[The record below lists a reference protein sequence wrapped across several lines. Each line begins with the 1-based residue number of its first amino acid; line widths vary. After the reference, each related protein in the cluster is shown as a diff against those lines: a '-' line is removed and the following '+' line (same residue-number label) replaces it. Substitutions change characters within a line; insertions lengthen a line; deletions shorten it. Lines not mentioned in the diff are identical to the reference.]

1 MWSPP
6 VSQFPIG
13 DTQATIM
20 ERSKSA
26 HDVPDR
32 SRGEDVLRVFCVCG
46 RGGDCAA
53 AAAAAAGPFPFP
65 MYVISSSLSYSL
77 SFSHSELSS
86 CFAAR
91 LLEAALRPESPLDV
105 RDRWE
110 GPACAIR
117 VDIVVQKR

>member
-26 HDVPDR
+26 HDVLDR
-32 SRGEDVLRVFCVCG
+32 SRGEDVLRVLCICG

-53 AAAAAAGPFPFP
+53 AAEPFPFP

-77 SFSHSELSS
+77 PSSHSELSS
-86 CFAAR
+86 CFAAPAAR

>member
-32 SRGEDVLRVFCVCG
+32 SRGEDVLRVFCIC
-46 RGGDCAA
+46 GDC
-53 AAAAAAGPFPFP
+53 AAAAGPFPFP

-77 SFSHSELSS
+77 PSSHSELSS
-86 CFAAR
+86 CFAAPAAR
-91 LLEAALRPESPLDV
+91 LLEAVLRPESPLHV
-105 RDRWE
+105 RERWE

-117 VDIVVQKR
+117 VDIVQKR